1 MGGDSMIRTRLAA
14 CAATAIAL
22 LLLAGCETGT
32 PDQVR
37 AERQQELVD
46 RATLAAQD
54 LVNPVTGKTA
64 QGVLQKARAVVICPR
79 LFRAGFLIGGQGGG
93 CVLVARGG
101 GGSWSAPAFYT
112 LGSGSFGFQAG
123 VQDAELIM
131 MIMTSHG
138 LDSVLDSQFTIG
150 AGASVALVTLG
161 GGVQGAT
168 GLAAGA
174 DIIAF
179 EKTRGFFAG
188 ISLEGT
194 SLTTDSIGDRAYYGQ
209 DVGARSIVLAMGVNN
224 PGADPLRAVLMRYGN
239 PATGSAPAIAPAA
252 APAAVPAPGAYAVPD
267 PYAPPAGRGPVLQQ
281 SLPPPR

>member
-1 MGGDSMIRTRLAA
+1 MIRRLL
-14 CAATAIAL
+14 AATAATAMAL
-22 LLLAGCETGT
+22 SLAGCETGT

-54 LVNPVTGKTA
+54 IANPVTGHTA
-64 QGVLQKARAVVICPR
+64 QGVLQKARAVMICPR
-79 LFRAGFLIGGQGGG
+79 LFRAGFLIGGEGGG

-112 LGSGSFGFQAG
+112 MGSGSLGFQAG
-123 VQDAELIM
+123 VQDAELM
-131 MIMTSHG
+131 MMVMTSRG
-138 LDSVLDSQFTIG
+138 LDSVLDSQFKIG

-161 GGVQGAT
+161 GGVEGAT
-168 GLAAGA
+168 GLAADA

-188 ISLEGT
+188 ISIEGSSMT
-194 SLTTDSIGDRAYYGQ
+194 ADSVGDRAYYQQ
-209 DVGARSIVLAMGVNN
+209 DVGSRAIVMAMGVNN

-239 PATGSAPAIAPAA
+239 PDGGSFSPGGGPGGG
-252 APAAVPAPGAYAVPD
+252 APGAYA
-267 PYAPPAGRGPVLQQ
+267 APADAGPVQIAPRGSVQQQ
-281 SLPPPR
+281 SLPPAR

>member
-1 MGGDSMIRTRLAA
+1 MIRKRLAA
-14 CAATAIAL
+14 GVATAVA

-46 RATLAAQD
+46 RATLAVQD
-54 LVNPVTGKTA
+54 IANPVTGKTA
-64 QGVLQKARAVVICPR
+64 QGVLQRARAVVVCPR

-101 GGSWSAPAFYT
+101 GGSWSAPAFYS
-112 LGSGSFGFQAG
+112 LGSGSLGFQAG
-123 VQDAELIM
+123 VQDAELM
-131 MIMTSHG
+131 MMVMTSKG
-138 LDSVLDSQFTIG
+138 LDAVLDSQFTIG

-194 SLTTDSIGDRAYYGQ
+194 SISTDSIGDRAYYGQ
-209 DVGARSIVLAMGVNN
+209 DVGSRAIVMAMGVNN
-224 PGADPLRAVLMRYGN
+224 PGADPLRAVLMRNGN
-239 PATGSAPAIAPAA
+239 GNSSPPP
-252 APAAVPAPGAYAVPD
+252 PPPGAYAPAPVPD
-267 PYAPPAGRGPVLQQ
+267 PYAPSRGPVLQQ

>member
-1 MGGDSMIRTRLAA
+1 MIRRLLAA
-14 CAATAIAL
+14 AVATGMAL
-22 LLLAGCETGT
+22 SLAGCETGT
-32 PDQVR
+32 ADQVR

-54 LVNPVTGKTA
+54 IVNPVTGHVA
-64 QGVLQKARAVVICPR
+64 QSVLLKARAVMICPR
-79 LFRAGFLIGGQGGG
+79 MFRAGFLIGGEGGG

-112 LGSGSFGFQAG
+112 MGSGSFGFQAG
-123 VQDAELIM
+123 VQDAELMM
-131 MIMTSHG
+131 MIMTSRG
-138 LDSVLDSQFTIG
+138 LDSVLDSQFKIG

-168 GLAAGA
+168 GLAPNA

-179 EKTRGFFAG
+179 EKTRGFYAG
-188 ISLEGT
+188 ISIEG
-194 SLTTDSIGDRAYYGQ
+194 SSMSSDSIGDRAYYQQ
-209 DVGARSIVLAMGVNN
+209 DTGPRAIVMAMSANN

-239 PATGSAPAIAPAA
+239 QGGGGAGLPMASPSGAYAPPDAGPIAIAP
-252 APAAVPAPGAYAVPD
+252 
-267 PYAPPAGRGPVLQQ
+267 RGNVQQQ